1 MLFDL
6 ITSKYHKNENSA
18 KMLWQ
23 GSRVVVF
30 FLHFNTASTLNWET
44 YSKIATFFF
53 FFSVMQCFHAT
64 WLQFSATPYPSLPG
78 SVALS
83 PEKHRLTHYQHFLLE
98 QHHIWNRNQD

>member
-53 FFSVMQCFHAT
+53 FFQLCSVFMQLCCDF
-64 WLQFSATPYPSLPG
+64 LQLHI
-78 SVALS
+78 
-83 PEKHRLTHYQHFLLE
+83 HRCQVL
-98 QHHIWNRNQD
+98 

>member
-53 FFSVMQCFHAT
+53 FFFQLCSVFMQLGCNF
-64 WLQFSATPYPSLPG
+64 LQLHI
-78 SVALS
+78 
-83 PEKHRLTHYQHFLLE
+83 HRCQVL
-98 QHHIWNRNQD
+98 